1 MILPFSKGYTTT
13 KKINLGSLIP
23 ELSAQFYTISV
34 DLDYRCYFCKKKI
47 DDRFKCRKENRVV

>member
-23 ELSAQFYTISV
+23 ELSVQFHTISV

-47 DDRFKCRKENRVV
+47 DDRFKC